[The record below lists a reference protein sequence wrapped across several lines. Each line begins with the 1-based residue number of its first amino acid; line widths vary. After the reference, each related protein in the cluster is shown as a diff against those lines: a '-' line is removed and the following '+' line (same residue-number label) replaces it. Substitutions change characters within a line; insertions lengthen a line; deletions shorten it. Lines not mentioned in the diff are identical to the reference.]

1 MVGWYAIQTV
11 VLNCTQFH
19 FSIRSQLHFTNYPAP
34 NNIKIMQIYGG
45 EFEEDSRPCMVSHC
59 ATDFETGRVMDAVS
73 IDKRT
78 THHIKKAK
86 HKLNNVDLPR
96 TSARCMNACENH
108 VCEL

>member
-1 MVGWYAIQTV
+1 MVENLKKTQGHAWYLI
-11 VLNCTQFH
+11 VLLTLK
-19 FSIRSQLHFTNYPAP
+19 R
-34 NNIKIMQIYGG
+34 
-45 EFEEDSRPCMVSHC
+45 
-59 ATDFETGRVMDAVS
+59 GRVMDAVS